1 MLNKNIK
8 IEIPKG
14 VKYIINTLEEF
25 DYEAYIVG
33 GAVRDSLLER
43 KVNDWDITTS
53 ANPQEVVNI
62 FENLGYKI
70 IPTGLKHGTV
80 TILINSIGYEV
91 TTFRIDGEYEDN
103 RHPKEVE
110 FTLSLKEDLS
120 RRDFT
125 INAMAYN
132 DREGLVDYF
141 GGLEDLQSEIIRC
154 VGNPK
159 KRFLEDAL
167 RMVRAIRFCSQL
179 GFDIEQDIINS
190 IVELNKNLRNISK
203 ERIRD
208 ELCKIL
214 ISDNPIDGICHL
226 GQSDLMYHI
235 IPELYDTLKFKQYNK
250 HHDKDVFNHILSVV
264 DNVPNKLE
272 LRLAALLH
280 DIGKPKCFSM
290 GEDGQG
296 HFYGHQ
302 KISANMT
309 KAILKRLK
317 FDNKTINKVDKLVYY
332 HMARYDNLR
341 TPSIKKFINKV
352 GIDNLDDLF
361 ELQIADI
368 KGSAKEY
375 HNFDN
380 VLSIKMKCE
389 KILSEKQ
396 PLTVK
401 DLDIN
406 GYDLIKLGID
416 QGKEIGIMLN
426 KLLDIILKNP
436 NLNNKEDL
444 NAIVRSK
451 MINNVKKVR

>member
-8 IEIPKG
+8 IQIPKG
-14 VKYIINTLEEF
+14 VKYIINTLQENNH
-25 DYEAYIVG
+25 EAYIVG

-62 FENLGYKI
+62 FENLRYKI

-80 TILINSIGYEV
+80 TILINSIGYEI

-103 RHPKEVE
+103 RHPKEVK
-110 FTLSLKEDLS
+110 FTSNLKEDLK
-120 RRDFT
+120 RRDLT

-132 DREGLVDYF
+132 DKTGLVDYF
-141 GGLEDLQSEIIRC
+141 NGLEDLNNKIVRC
-154 VGNPK
+154 VGNSK
-159 KRFLEDAL
+159 DRFNEDSL
-167 RMVRAIRFCSQL
+167 RMLRCIRFASQL
-179 GFDIEQDIINS
+179 NFDMEKSTKFNIRELSKNINNVS
-190 IVELNKNLRNISK
+190 M

-214 ISDNPIDGICHL
+214 VSSQPVYGIRNIVEL
-226 GQSDLMYHI
+226 NLVDYI
-235 IPELYDTLKFKQYNK
+235 IPELKDCVGFQQHNK
-250 HHDKDVFNHILSVV
+250 HHDKDVYGHILSVV
-264 DNVPNKLE
+264 ENVPNKLE

-280 DIGKPKCFSM
+280 DIGKPKCFSI
-290 GEDGQG
+290 GDNGQG

-302 KISANMT
+302 KISADMT
-309 KAILKRLK
+309 KDILKRLK
-317 FDNKTINKVDKLVYY
+317 FDNKTIDKVDKLVYN
-332 HMARYDNLR
+332 HMTRYNKLR
-341 TPSIKKFINKV
+341 IPSIKKFINKV

-375 HNFDN
+375 HSFDN
-380 VLSIKMKCE
+380 VLNLKIKCE

-396 PLTVK
+396 PLTIK
-401 DLDIN
+401 DLDID
-406 GYDLIKLGID
+406 GHDLMKLGIK
-416 QGKEIGIMLN
+416 QGKEIGIVLN
-426 KLLDIILKNP
+426 KLLDIILENP

-444 NAIVRSK
+444 IKIVES
-451 MINNVKKVR
+451 I

>member
-14 VKYIINTLEEF
+14 VKYIINTLQENG
-25 DYEAYIVG
+25 YEAYIVG

-80 TILINSIGYEV
+80 TILISSIGYEV
-91 TTFRIDGEYEDN
+91 TTFRVDGEYEDN
-103 RHPKEVE
+103 RHPKEVK
-110 FTLSLKEDLS
+110 FTSNLREDLK
-120 RRDFT
+120 RRDLT

-132 DREGLVDYF
+132 DKIGLVDYF
-141 GGLEDLQSEIIRC
+141 HGLEDLNNKIIKC
-154 VGNPK
+154 VGNSK
-159 KRFLEDAL
+159 DRFNEDSL
-167 RMVRAIRFCSQL
+167 RMLRCIRFASQL
-179 GFDIEQDIINS
+179 NFHMEES
-190 IVELNKNLRNISK
+190 IKLNIRELSRNIANVSM

-214 ISDNPIDGICHL
+214 VSSQPVYGIKNIVEL
-226 GQSDLMYHI
+226 NLMDYI
-235 IPELYDTLKFKQYNK
+235 IPELKVCVGFEQHNI
-250 HHDKDVFNHILSVV
+250 HHDKDVYEHILSVV
-264 DNVPNKLE
+264 ENVPNKLE

-280 DIGKPKCFSM
+280 DIGKPKCFSI
-290 GEDGQG
+290 GDNGQG

-302 KISANMT
+302 KISADMT
-309 KAILKRLK
+309 KDILKRLK
-317 FDNKTINKVDKLVYY
+317 FDNKTIDKVDKLVYN
-332 HMARYDNLR
+332 HMARYNKLR
-341 TPSIKKFINKV
+341 TPNIKKFINKV

-375 HNFDN
+375 HSFDN
-380 VLSIKMKCE
+380 VLNLKIKCK

-396 PLTVK
+396 PLTIK

-406 GYDLIKLGID
+406 GHDLMKLGIN

-426 KLLDIILKNP
+426 KLLDIILENP

-444 NAIVRSK
+444 IKIVES
-451 MINNVKKVR
+451 I

>member
-14 VKYIINTLEEF
+14 VEYIINTLQENG
-25 DYEAYIVG
+25 YEAYIVG

-70 IPTGLKHGTV
+70 IPTGLKYGTV
-80 TILINSIGYEV
+80 TILISSIGYEV
-91 TTFRIDGEYEDN
+91 TTFRVDGEYEDN
-103 RHPKEVE
+103 RHPKEVK
-110 FTLSLKEDLS
+110 FTSNLREDLK
-120 RRDFT
+120 RRDLT

-132 DREGLVDYF
+132 DKIGLVDYF
-141 GGLEDLQSEIIRC
+141 HGLEDLNNKIIRC
-154 VGNPK
+154 VGNSK
-159 KRFLEDAL
+159 DRFNEDSL
-167 RMVRAIRFCSQL
+167 RMLRCIRFASQL
-179 GFDIEQDIINS
+179 NFHMEESTKLNIR
-190 IVELNKNLRNISK
+190 ELSRNIANVSM

-214 ISDNPIDGICHL
+214 VSSQPVYGIRNIVELNLID
-226 GQSDLMYHI
+226 YI
-235 IPELYDTLKFKQYNK
+235 IPELKACVGFEQHNI
-250 HHDKDVFNHILSVV
+250 HHDKDVYGHILSVV
-264 DNVPNKLE
+264 ENVPSKLE

-280 DIGKPKCFSM
+280 DIGKPKCFSI
-290 GEDGQG
+290 GDNGQG

-302 KISANMT
+302 KISADMT
-309 KAILKRLK
+309 KDILKRLK
-317 FDNKTINKVDKLVYY
+317 FDNKTIDKVDKLVYN
-332 HMARYDNLR
+332 HMARYNKLR
-341 TPSIKKFINKV
+341 TPNIKKFINKV

-368 KGSAKEY
+368 KGSTKEY
-375 HNFDN
+375 HSFDN
-380 VLSIKMKCE
+380 VLNLKIKCE

-396 PLTVK
+396 PLTIK

-406 GYDLIKLGID
+406 GYDLMQLGIN

-426 KLLDIILKNP
+426 KLLNIILENP

-444 NAIVRSK
+444 IKIVES
-451 MINNVKKVR
+451 I

>member
-8 IEIPKG
+8 IQIPKG
-14 VKYIINTLEEF
+14 VKYIINTLQENNH
-25 DYEAYIVG
+25 EAYIVG

-53 ANPQEVVNI
+53 ANPQEVENI

-103 RHPKEVE
+103 RHPKEVK
-110 FTLSLKEDLS
+110 FTSNLKEDLK
-120 RRDFT
+120 RRDLT

-132 DREGLVDYF
+132 DKTGLVDYF
-141 GGLEDLQSEIIRC
+141 NGLEDLNNKIVRC
-154 VGNPK
+154 VGNSK
-159 KRFLEDAL
+159 DRFNEDSL
-167 RMVRAIRFCSQL
+167 RMLRCIRFASQL
-179 GFDIEQDIINS
+179 NFDMEKSTKFNIRELSKNINNVS
-190 IVELNKNLRNISK
+190 M

-214 ISDNPIDGICHL
+214 VSSQPVYGIRNIVEL
-226 GQSDLMYHI
+226 NLVDYI
-235 IPELYDTLKFKQYNK
+235 IPELKDCVGFQQHNK
-250 HHDKDVFNHILSVV
+250 HHDKDVYGHILSVV
-264 DNVPNKLE
+264 ENVPNKLE

-280 DIGKPKCFSM
+280 DIGKPKCFSI
-290 GEDGQG
+290 GDNGQG

-302 KISANMT
+302 KISADMT
-309 KAILKRLK
+309 KDILKRLK
-317 FDNKTINKVDKLVYY
+317 FDNKTIDKVDKLVYN
-332 HMARYDNLR
+332 HMTRYNKLR
-341 TPSIKKFINKV
+341 IPSIKKFINKV

-375 HNFDN
+375 HSFDN
-380 VLSIKMKCE
+380 VLNLKIKCE

-396 PLTVK
+396 PLTIK
-401 DLDIN
+401 DLDID
-406 GYDLIKLGID
+406 GHDLMKLGIK
-416 QGKEIGIMLN
+416 QGKEIGIVLN
-426 KLLDIILKNP
+426 KLLDIILENP

-444 NAIVRSK
+444 IKIVES
-451 MINNVKKVR
+451 I